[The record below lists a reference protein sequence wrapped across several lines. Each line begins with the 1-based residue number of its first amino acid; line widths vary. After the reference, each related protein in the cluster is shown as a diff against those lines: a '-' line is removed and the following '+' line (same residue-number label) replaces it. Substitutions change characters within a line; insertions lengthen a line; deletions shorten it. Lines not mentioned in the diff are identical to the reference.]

1 MENVLW
7 IVEFILIGGV
17 VTMIGLYFVL
27 KHRVKKN
34 K

>member
-1 MENVLW
+1 MQNVLW

-17 VTMIGLYFVL
+17 LGMIGMYFIL